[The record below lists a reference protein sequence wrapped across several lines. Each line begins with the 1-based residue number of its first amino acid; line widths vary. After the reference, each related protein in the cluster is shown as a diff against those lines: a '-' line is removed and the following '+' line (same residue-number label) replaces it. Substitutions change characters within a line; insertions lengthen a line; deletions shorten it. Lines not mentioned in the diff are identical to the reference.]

1 MTKKVIRRTKKTE
14 ETKVDGDELLF
25 SEPIKEEE
33 SKKEEETPKRFV
45 GFHPI
50 TNEKMFV

>member
-14 ETKVDGDELLF
+14 EIKVDGEELLS

-33 SKKEEETPKRFV
+33 PKKEEETPKKFV

-50 TNEKMFV
+50 TNEEMFV